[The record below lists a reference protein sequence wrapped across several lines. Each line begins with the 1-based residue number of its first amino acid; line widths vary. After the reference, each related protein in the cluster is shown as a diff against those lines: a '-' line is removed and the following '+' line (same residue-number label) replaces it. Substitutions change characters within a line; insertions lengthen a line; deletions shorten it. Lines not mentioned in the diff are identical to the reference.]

1 MKSPKKLLWT
11 LAGIAAALLL
21 VCVGIKLFD
30 GIDPKAPIVS
40 PLYGSMHGLPPTDIY
55 VGTWDVLYTDVVKA
69 YDKMKAASV
78 EARLHVGEKMDHVYP
93 VLPTPEGKAAR
104 KEIAEILSVW

>member
-1 MKSPKKLLWT
+1 
-11 LAGIAAALLL
+11 
-21 VCVGIKLFD
+21 
-30 GIDPKAPIVS
+30 
-40 PLYGSMHGLPPTDIY
+40 MHGLPPTDIY
-55 VGTWDVLYTDVVKA
+55 AGTWDVLYTDVVKA

-104 KEIAEILSVW
+104 KEIAEILSGR

>member
-1 MKSPKKLLWT
+1 MNTSDFSVVT
-11 LAGIAAALLL
+11 D
-21 VCVGIKLFD
+21 F
-30 GIDPKAPIVS
+30 VS
-40 PLYGSMHGLPPTDIY
+40 CYGNWCIQHITDIY
-55 VGTWDVLYTDVVKA
+55 AGTWDVLYTDVVKA

-104 KEIAEILSVW
+104 KEIAKILSVW

>member
-1 MKSPKKLLWT
+1 MKEKFN
-11 LAGIAAALLL
+11 G
-21 VCVGIKLFD
+21 
-30 GIDPKAPIVS
+30 VS
-40 PLYGSMHGLPPTDIY
+40 Y
-55 VGTWDVLYTDVVKA
+55 VRNEGVSFMRILHYTDVVKA

-104 KEIAEILSVW
+104 KEIAKILSVW